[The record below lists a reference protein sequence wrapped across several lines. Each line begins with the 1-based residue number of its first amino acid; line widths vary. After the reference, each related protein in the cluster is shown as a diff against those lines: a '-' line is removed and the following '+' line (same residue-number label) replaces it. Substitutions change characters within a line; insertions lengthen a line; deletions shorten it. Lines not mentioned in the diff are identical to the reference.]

1 MGTLIL
7 LHDRLSQTIL
17 FFVLI
22 CALWGF
28 WRYFRG
34 EGVRGDFWGALLILE
49 GVILVQG
56 LLGLAM
62 ALMRLWPA
70 RGGIHFLYGVVMA
83 LALPLVYAYTRGR
96 DGRREQ
102 LIYSVVLV
110 IMVGLT
116 LRAITT
122 GR

>member
-28 WRYFRG
+28 W
-34 EGVRGDFWGALLILE
+34 GALLILE

-56 LLGLAM
+56 LLGLGM
-62 ALMRLWPA
+62 ILMRLWPA

-102 LIYSVVLV
+102 LIYSIVLA

-116 LRAITT
+116 LRAIAT

>member
-17 FFVLI
+17 FFALI

-28 WRYFRG
+28 WRYFRR

-49 GVILVQG
+49 AVILVQG
-56 LLGLAM
+56 LLGFVLVW
-62 ALMRLWPA
+62 MRLQPV
-70 RGGIHFLYGVVMA
+70 RGGIHFLYGVALA
-83 LALPLVYAYTRGR
+83 LALPLVYVYTRSQ

-102 LIYSVVLV
+102 LIYSIVLAT
-110 IMVGLT
+110 MVGLA
-116 LRAITT
+116 LRAIST
-122 GR
+122 GG

>member
-17 FFVLI
+17 FFALI

-28 WRYFRG
+28 WRYFRR

-49 GVILVQG
+49 AVILIQG
-56 LLGLAM
+56 LLGFVLVW
-62 ALMRLWPA
+62 MRLQPV
-70 RGGIHFLYGVVMA
+70 RGGIHFLYGVALA
-83 LALPLVYAYTRGR
+83 LALPLVYVYTRSQ

-102 LIYSVVLV
+102 LIYSIVLA
-110 IMVGLT
+110 IMVGLA
-116 LRAITT
+116 LRAIST
-122 GR
+122 GG

>member
-17 FFVLI
+17 FFALI

-28 WRYFRG
+28 WRYFRR

-49 GVILVQG
+49 AVILVQG
-56 LLGLAM
+56 LLGFVLVW
-62 ALMRLWPA
+62 MRLQPV
-70 RGGIHFLYGVVMA
+70 RGGIHFLYGVALA
-83 LALPLVYAYTRGR
+83 LALPLVYVYTRSQ

-102 LIYSVVLV
+102 LIYSIVLA
-110 IMVGLT
+110 IMVGLA
-116 LRAITT
+116 LRAIST
-122 GR
+122 GG